1 MARTNA
7 KLSKKALSSA
17 CTRHNWALQWCW
29 NYERMQAAGYAYA
42 MVPVIKELYDTEEDQ
57 CRQLERH
64 MQFYNTHPGT
74 SALIMGADVALE
86 EAYQPEM
93 GDSLKVALMGPL
105 AGVGD
110 TIQGV
115 LVTPTFSII
124 AASMAAEGNWL
135 SILVSSL
142 PLFVLWILRWPL
154 FNYGYKQGV
163 NVISDVNSMSVLDD
177 LQVAASVLGIT
188 VVGGFV
194 PSILAGLKINP
205 EFMKTEMISPETGEV
220 VSSAGGAKFQ
230 EGLDAILPYLIPIV
244 VTFFCYWMIKNRKVT
259 PLKTIL
265 VLSVLAFLAGAF
277 GVM

>member
-17 CTRHNWALQWCW
+17 AHRHNWALQWCW

-42 MVPVIKELYDTEEDQ
+42 MVPVIKELYDDVDEQ

-64 MQFYNTHPGT
+64 MQFYNTHPGA
-74 SALIMGADVALE
+74 SALIIGAGVALE
-86 EAYQPEM
+86 EAYQPEIH
-93 GDSLKVALMGPL
+93 DSLKVALMGPL
-105 AGVGD
+105 AGIGD

-124 AASMAAEGNWL
+124 AASMAAEGNPL
-135 SILVSSL
+135 SVLMLTL
-142 PLFVLWILRWPL
+142 PLLVLFVVRYPL
-154 FNYGYKQGV
+154 FNYGYKAGV
-163 NVISDVNSMSVLDD
+163 NVIADVNGMSTLDT

-194 PSILAGLKINP
+194 PSILAGLKIKDSFLAS
-205 EFMKTEMISPETGEV
+205 ELKDE
-220 VSSAGGAKFQ
+220 AGNVINTTAGNIHK
-230 EGLDAILPYLIPIV
+230 GLDALLPYLIPIL
-244 VTFFCYWMIKNRKVT
+244 VTFFCYWLIKAKKVT
-259 PLKTIL
+259 PLKVIL
-265 VLSVLAFLAGAF
+265 ILTVLLFICGAA

>member
-17 CTRHNWALQWCW
+17 CSRHNWALQWCW

-74 SALIMGADVALE
+74 SALIIGADIALE

-105 AGVGD
+105 AGIGD

-135 SILVSSL
+135 SVLMLTL
-142 PLFVLWILRWPL
+142 PLFLLWIVRWPL

-163 NVISDVNSMSVLDD
+163 NVIADVNSMSVLDD

-194 PSILAGLKINP
+194 PSILSGLKINE
-205 EFMKTEMISPETGEV
+205 EFLKSELVNEAGEV
-220 VSSAGGAKFQ
+220 VSTAGGAQIQ

-265 VLSVLAFLAGAF
+265 VLSVLAFLCGAF

>member
-1 MARTNA
+1 MAKTNA

-17 CTRHNWALQWCW
+17 NSRHNWALQWCW

-42 MVPVIKELYDTEEDQ
+42 MVPVMKELYDTTEEQ
-57 CRQLERH
+57 CRNLERH
-64 MQFYNTHPGT
+64 MVFYNTHPGA
-74 SALIMGADVALE
+74 SALIMGATVALE
-86 EAYQPEM
+86 EAYQGEM

-105 AGVGD
+105 AGIGD

-124 AASMAAEGNWL
+124 AASMAAEGNPL
-135 SILVSSL
+135 SVLLLTL
-142 PLFVLWILRWPL
+142 PLFLLFLVRWPL

-163 NVISDVNSMSVLDD
+163 NVIADVNSMTMLDD

-194 PSILAGLKINP
+194 PSILAGLKINAKFLATYLYD
-205 EFMKTEMISPETGEV
+205 EAGNV
-220 VSSAGGAKFQ
+220 VSSTEGKIQA
-230 EGLDAILPYLIPIV
+230 GLDAIFPYLIPV
-244 VTFFCYWMIKNRKVT
+244 LTTAACYWLIKHKKVT

-265 VLSVLAFLAGAF
+265 LLAAVAFLAGAV
-277 GVM
+277 GAI

>member
-7 KLSKKALSSA
+7 KLSKKALNSA
-17 CTRHNWALQWCW
+17 NHRHNWALQWCW

-42 MVPVIKELYDTEEDQ
+42 MVPVMKELYDTTEEQ
-57 CRQLERH
+57 CRNLERH
-64 MQFYNTHPGT
+64 MQFYNTHPGA

-86 EAYQPEM
+86 EAYQGEM

-105 AGVGD
+105 AGIGD

-124 AASMAAEGNWL
+124 AASMAAEGNPL
-135 SILVSSL
+135 SVLVLTL
-142 PLFVLWILRWPL
+142 PLLVLFLIRYPL

-163 NVISDVNSMSVLDD
+163 NVISDVNSMTALDD

-194 PSILAGLKINP
+194 PSILSGLKINSNFLKS
-205 EFMKTEMISPETGEV
+205 ELVNPETGEV
-220 VSSAGGAKFQ
+220 VSSAGGAQIQ
-230 EGLDAILPYLIPIV
+230 EGLDAILPYLIPIC
-244 VTFFCYWMIKNRKVT
+244 VTFFCYWLIKHRKVT

-265 VLSVLAFLAGAF
+265 LLAVIAFACGAF
-277 GVM
+277 GVI

>member
-1 MARTNA
+1 MAQTNA
-7 KLSKKALSSA
+7 KLSKAALNKA
-17 CTRHNWALQWCW
+17 CNRHNWALQWCW

-42 MVPVIKELYDTEEDQ
+42 MVPVIKELYSTEEDQ

-64 MQFYNTHPGT
+64 MQFYNTHPGA

-86 EAYQPEM
+86 EAYQPET

-124 AASMAAEGNWL
+124 AASMAAEGNPL
-135 SILVSSL
+135 SVLMLTL
-142 PLFVLWILRWPL
+142 PLLVLWIVRYPL
-154 FNYGYKQGV
+154 FHYGYKQGV
-163 NVISDVNSMSVLDD
+163 NIISDVNSMTALDN

-205 EFMKTEMISPETGEV
+205 KFLATYLKDEAGNI
-220 VSSAGGAKFQ
+220 VSSTEGKIQA
-230 EGLDAILPYLIPIV
+230 GLDAIFPYLIPV
-244 VTFFCYWMIKNRKVT
+244 LTTAACYWLIKHKKVT

-265 VLSVLAFLAGAF
+265 ILAALAFAAGAF
-277 GVM
+277 GAI

>member
-64 MQFYNTHPGT
+64 MQFYNTHPGA
-74 SALIMGADVALE
+74 SALIAGADVALE

-135 SILVSSL
+135 ALLMSSL
-142 PLFVLWILRWPL
+142 PLFILFVLRWPL

-194 PSILAGLKINP
+194 PSILAGLKIKDTFLSSELTDAEGNVLQ
-205 EFMKTEMISPETGEV
+205 STG
-220 VSSAGGAKFQ
+220 GNIQK
-230 EGLDAILPYLIPIV
+230 GLDAILPYLIPVV